1 MQHQKNNGRRGLGL
15 LLYQVWEVKTPNKE
29 LVGTLFVWF
38 NMFELFSQINVLPR
52 QALLALV
59 VVDFKLFRAASLF
72 FFSAALF
79 KTPGACRALTVGRF
93 FSRAKSWR
101 IVILHSSLSLSSQ
114 QPIRV
119 QEWRGKFH
127 TEQLSF
133 CYKDVSTSAKSRKME
148 EKLILLVSEHTEHFS
163 QKQIIYQIR

>member
-59 VVDFKLFRAASLF
+59 VVDFKLFSAQLAY
-72 FFSAALF
+72 FFSAPHYL
-79 KTPGACRALTVGRF
+79 KRQERAER
-93 FSRAKSWR
+93 
-101 IVILHSSLSLSSQ
+101 
-114 QPIRV
+114 
-119 QEWRGKFH
+119 
-127 TEQLSF
+127 
-133 CYKDVSTSAKSRKME
+133 
-148 EKLILLVSEHTEHFS
+148 
-163 QKQIIYQIR
+163 